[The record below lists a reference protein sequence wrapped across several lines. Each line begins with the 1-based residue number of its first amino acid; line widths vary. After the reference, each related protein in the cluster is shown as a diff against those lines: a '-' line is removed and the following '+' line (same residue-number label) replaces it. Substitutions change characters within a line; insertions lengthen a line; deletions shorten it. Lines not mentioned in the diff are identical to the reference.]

1 MHRIWVICIL
11 VMLGCIVRNT
21 RSVPSSKSQRLTIDP
36 EDPIEMPTL
45 DSLLSDPTSVSGS
58 AVDAGKIELTAN
70 NLEVQLPFDHSWIP
84 NNVGNVFDTN
94 WDPRPPK
101 RADSQKDLVQP
112 DETHLEGVPF
122 FLKHPKPLYYT
133 MKGHPATIDCVAEP
147 VSHAVIECAEQ
158 IIPYKGPDEPGRLK
172 VTRLDS
178 DNQPD
183 PNGKRW
189 HLELQ
194 VRAKEVEEWFDSYV
208 CRCEA
213 WNKVIELQRPK
224 KVFSKEAVVIEAYL
238 DRKFQLEPV
247 STDLSYGKRL
257 VLTCIPPKG
266 KPEPEVYWLKDGKR
280 VNKDN
285 FAHIILNDYNHLIIE
300 NVTEKDAGNYTC
312 VAECLGMEYRYA
324 MAKVTVTANLP
335 MNALP
340 VWTEW
345 STCSPS
351 DSSRTSEKAYCQQSR
366 YRLCAHSAVAP
377 ISSTVKSGI
386 ESLVASCPQP
396 WKQTRNCS
404 NSPCPGTGAATDGQL
419 EKQPVENQGMERS
432 LHTREIIIYVALFAF
447 VACIL
452 ILLALFLCQWKGARS
467 FFPKPLHIPCC
478 LPGTTAYH
486 SEKRGI
492 FPKDPLLLNDFKQS
506 TMTIR
511 NPIAVDDRQKSCDGR
526 SPAMPQADINSQPI
540 TSLPTD
546 HQYSLPIYDRA
557 AISSQPSLGLPCQI
571 LENPSSFPLPI
582 ALAGT
587 ISHLGVLPPIPSC
600 FQDPLHCG
608 EKCEGS
614 EVFLQNTPYCVTSVE
629 PLRSVLPFTQ
639 NQSLLTVSDLA
650 GASTTYTQINEGPGK
665 NILPEMLGLNSGI
678 ASTQQL
684 FNAHKV
690 GSVFTEASS
699 GKSSSNMATNTTAV
713 GSVNAD
719 SSNGSLGIGATHSPS
734 GLLLA
739 QTSEAVVG
747 DIETRQYNP
756 DYSNDVNPPWD
767 YSCEIQ
773 ETDVVI
779 SATLTENGGLICSS
793 KSGVYLKVPQGA
805 VHGMSEE
812 SVYLAICRDERIR
825 PILGDHQT
833 LLSPIVQFGP
843 VSMQPHQ
850 AVILSFPHCAALD
863 DGPWYLRVVASST
876 QSMPTVPKCEDDKG
890 TKLGVCDFT
899 TLFQGYEQEGHESV
913 TRSSLLTCWRE
924 MCAIVSQKD
933 QYKIINSQHGMTCHI
948 DTSDVHL
955 LTQRPQRY
963 CLIGESFR
971 SKLEQQTLELLP
983 VWRANIKND
992 GPAKKMLR
1000 LTAYSARPTPTMDYN
1015 IRVYILPDTQD
1026 ILEHV
1031 RATELR
1037 LDGYVL
1043 DTTDSMPFYDTGQ
1056 GMCFSI
1062 EDVSKGW
1069 RSRLHMNTQE
1079 VPFRH
1084 IWGGT
1089 QLLTLHCAFTLE
1101 HIDHT
1106 QNSVSCSIIAFQGM
1120 NWEERKI
1127 LHISSDCI
1135 DNAASNTNTVP
1146 VAIPGKQMT
1155 FFRIKASTREMIRD
1169 FMNVQNNWQDLAKK
1183 MKFESHI
1190 PYLAHFPNPS
1200 EALLNLWEASHR
1212 QDQCLGD
1219 IQDIFFQIGH
1229 ADFATSLA
1237 VERET
1242 FWDIQ

>member
-1 MHRIWVICIL
+1 MHLRRYLIICFLIL
-11 VMLGCIVRNT
+11 FHLYT
-21 RSVPSSKSQRLTIDP
+21 
-36 EDPIEMPTL
+36 
-45 DSLLSDPTSVSGS
+45 
-58 AVDAGKIELTAN
+58 
-70 NLEVQLPFDHSWIP
+70 
-84 NNVGNVFDTN
+84 
-94 WDPRPPK
+94 
-101 RADSQKDLVQP
+101 ADSQKDLVQP

-335 MNALP
+335 TNALP

-351 DSSRTSEKAYCQQSR
+351 VVISDPSRTSEKIYCQQSR

-386 ESLVASCPQP
+386 ETLVASCPQP

-404 NSPCPGTGAATDGQL
+404 NSSCPGTGAATGDQL
-419 EKQPVENQGMERS
+419 VDEQAEKQGMERN

-452 ILLALFLCQWKGARS
+452 ILLVLFFCQWKGSRS
-467 FFPKPLHIPCC
+467 FFPKPLHLPCC

-511 NPIAVDDRQKSCDGR
+511 NPITMDIRQKSCDGR
-526 SPAMPQADINSQPI
+526 SLGIPQTDISSQPI

-557 AISSQPSLGLPCQI
+557 AISNQSSLGLTCQI

-582 ALAGT
+582 GLTGT
-587 ISHLGVLPPIPSC
+587 ISHLGVLPPVPSC
-600 FQDPLHCG
+600 FRDPLLCG
-608 EKCEGS
+608 EKCEGND
-614 EVFLQNTPYCVTSVE
+614 VFLQNTPYCVTSVE
-629 PLRSVLPFTQ
+629 PLRAMLPFTQ
-639 NQSLLTVSDLA
+639 NQSLLTMGDMA
-650 GASTTYTQINEGPGK
+650 GASTTYTKINEIPGR
-665 NILPEMLGLNSGI
+665 NILPDTLDLNS
-678 ASTQQL
+678 ATTATNHL
-684 FNAHKV
+684 FGAHKV

-739 QTSEAVVG
+739 QTGETVVG
-747 DIETRQYNP
+747 DRETRQYNAN
-756 DYSNDVNPPWD
+756 YSNDFNPPWN

-779 SATLTENGGLICSS
+779 SANLTENGGLICSS
-793 KSGVYLKVPQGA
+793 TSGVYLKVPQGA

-812 SVYLAICRDERIR
+812 PVYVAICRDERIR

-833 LLSPIVQFGP
+833 LLSPVVQFGP
-843 VSMQPHQ
+843 ISMHPHQ
-850 AVILSFPHCAALD
+850 EVVLSFPHCAALD
-863 DGPWYLRVVASST
+863 EGPWYLRVVAT
-876 QSMPTVPKCEDDKG
+876 GVQSALTIPKCEDGKG
-890 TKLGVCDFT
+890 TKPKICDCNS
-899 TLFQGYEQEGHESV
+899 LFQEYEQGHDSV
-913 TRSSLLTCWRE
+913 TRSSILTCWKE
-924 MCAIVSQKD
+924 VCAVVSQKD
-933 QYKIINSQHGMTCHI
+933 EYEIIKSQPGITCHI
-948 DTSDVHL
+948 NTSEVHL

-963 CLIGESFR
+963 CLIGESLR
-971 SKLEQQTLELLP
+971 PKCEQQKLELLP
-983 VWRANIKND
+983 VWPANIRTD

-1015 IRVYILPDTQD
+1015 IRVYILPDIQD

-1031 RATELR
+1031 KATELR

-1043 DTTDSMPFYDTGQ
+1043 DTTDPLPFYDTGQ

-1089 QLLTLHCAFTLE
+1089 QLPTLHCAFTLE

-1106 QNSVSCSIIAFQGM
+1106 QNSVSCRIIAFQGM
-1120 NWEERKI
+1120 NWEQRKV

-1135 DNAASNTNTVP
+1135 DNVTSNTNTVP
-1146 VAIPGKQMT
+1146 VAIPNNKKT
-1155 FFRIKASTREMIRD
+1155 FFRIKDSTREIICD
-1169 FMNVQNNWQDLAKK
+1169 FMNMQNNWQDLAKG
-1183 MKFESHI
+1183 MKLESHV
-1190 PYLAHFPNPS
+1190 PYLANLANPTES
-1200 EALLNLWEASHR
+1200 LLNLWEAAHR
-1212 QDQCLGD
+1212 QDQYLGGLKN
-1219 IQDIFFQIGH
+1219 IFCQLGLT
-1229 ADFATSLA
+1229 DFATSLA
-1237 VERET
+1237 VEPET
-1242 FWDIQ
+1242 FWDVQ